1 MRHHHHWGFGHGGR
15 HGHDDER
22 RWEHRGGRDDH
33 EQHGWGRDGHRGGRD
48 DHEQRGWGRGG
59 HHDRGRGFD
68 DDGDVRLGKRE
79 RGHGGHRGGHG
90 LFERGWRGGREEFGR
105 GGGGRF
111 FGPGDLRALL
121 LWLIGEKPRHGYELI
136 KAVEQLVGG
145 AYSPSPGSV
154 YPILS
159 LLEDMGQIEA
169 ASSEGGK
176 KLFAITEAGRQALKE
191 DAAAIEG
198 MLSRMR
204 IMARTMGGMRPPEEV
219 MQAIHTLRTALALHQ
234 RGWSEDEAKRVADIL
249 NHAIAEIQGEED
261 DGASV

>member
-1 MRHHHHWGFGHGGR
+1 MRHHHWFGHHER
-15 HGHDDER
+15 DESCR
-22 RWEHRGGRDDH
+22 GEHRGRRERH
-33 EQHGWGRDGHRGGRD
+33 ERREDFGGGYDEARLGERDGGGFGRHRQGFF
-48 DHEQRGWGRGG
+48 GRG
-59 HHDRGRGFD
+59 
-68 DDGDVRLGKRE
+68 
-79 RGHGGHRGGHG
+79 
-90 LFERGWRGGREEFGR
+90 GGREEFGR

-169 ASSEGGK
+169 TSAEGSK
-176 KLFAITEAGRQALKE
+176 KLFAITDEGRKVLKDEAAS
-191 DAAAIEG
+191 IEG
-198 MLSRMR
+198 LLSRMR

-219 MQAIHTLRTALALHQ
+219 FQAVQTLKTALKLHQ
-234 RGWSEDEAKRVADIL
+234 RGWSEDEARRVSDIL
-249 NHAIAEIQGEED
+249 NRAITEIQDGENKHGENKD
-261 DGASV
+261 

>member
-1 MRHHHHWGFGHGGR
+1 MRHHHFWGSHRGGR

-22 RWEHRGGRDDH
+22 CPDHCGRRDDHEERHWEHRGGHGRWHGFADDRD
-33 EQHGWGRDGHRGGRD
+33 
-48 DHEQRGWGRGG
+48 
-59 HHDRGRGFD
+59 
-68 DDGDVRLGKRE
+68 DVRLGGRQ
-79 RGHGGHRGGHG
+79 RGFGGHRGGHG
-90 LFERGWRGGREEFGR
+90 VFERGRRGGRDEFGR

-136 KAVEQLVGG
+136 KAVEQMVGG

-169 ASSEGGK
+169 APSEGGK
-176 KLFAITEAGRQALKE
+176 KLFAITEAGRQALKD

-204 IMARTMGGMRPPEEV
+204 IMARSMGGMRPPEEV
-219 MQAIHTLRTALALHQ
+219 MQAVQTLRTALALHQ
-234 RGWSEDEAKRVADIL
+234 RGWSEDEARRVSDIL
-249 NHAIAEIQGEED
+249 NRAIAEIQDEED
-261 DGASV
+261 GSASV

>member
-1 MRHHHHWGFGHGGR
+1 MRHHHWDFGHGGR
-15 HGHDDER
+15 HGHDDHC
-22 RWEHRGGRDDH
+22 WEHRGQLDGR
-33 EQHGWGRDGHRGGRD
+33 ERGGWGGDSHRGRRED
-48 DHEQRGWGRGG
+48 NDERGWDRGG
-59 HHDRGRGFD
+59 HHGRGHGLD
-68 DDGDVRLGKRE
+68 DDGIRLGKRE
-79 RGHGGHRGGHG
+79 HGFGRHRGGHG
-90 LFERGWRGGREEFGR
+90 PFERGGWRGGREEFGR

-169 ASSEGGK
+169 AASEGGK
-176 KLFAITEAGRQALKE
+176 KLFAITEAGRKALKD

-204 IMARTMGGMRPPEEV
+204 IMARTMGGMRPPEQV
-219 MQAIHTLRTALALHQ
+219 MQSMQTLRTALALHQ
-234 RGWSEDEAKRVADIL
+234 HGWSEDEAKRVSDIL
-249 NHAIAEIQGEED
+249 NRAIAEIQGED
-261 DGASV
+261 DGSASV

>member
-1 MRHHHHWGFGHGGR
+1 MRHYHHWGFGRGGRWHQHEEERVCDHRGR
-15 HGHDDER
+15 HGHDGER
-22 RWEHRGGRDDH
+22 GWDHRGG
-33 EQHGWGRDGHRGGRD
+33 QGR
-48 DHEQRGWGRGG
+48 W
-59 HHDRGRGFD
+59 RGFE
-68 DDGDVRLGKRE
+68 DDGDEARLGKRE
-79 RGHGGHRGGHG
+79 HGLGRHRGGHG
-90 LFERGWRGGREEFGR
+90 AFERGWRGGREEFGR

-154 YPILS
+154 YPILN

-169 ASSEGGK
+169 APSEGGK
-176 KLFAITEAGRQALKE
+176 KLFAITEAGRTALKD

-219 MQAIHTLRTALALHQ
+219 MQAMHTLRTALALHP
-234 RGWSEDEAKRVADIL
+234 RGWSEDEAKRVSDIL
-249 NHAIAEIQGEED
+249 NHAIAEIQGED
-261 DGASV
+261 DGGSESV

>member
-1 MRHHHHWGFGHGGR
+1 MRHHHWGFGHRGQ
-15 HGHDDER
+15 HEHNDER
-22 RWEHRGGRDDH
+22 CRDHRGAH
-33 EQHGWGRDGHRGGRD
+33 EDND
-48 DHEQRGWGRGG
+48 ERGWGRRG
-59 HHDRGRGFD
+59 HHGRGRGFE
-68 DDGDVRLGKRE
+68 DDGDDVRLGKRE
-79 RGHGGHRGGHG
+79 RGFGGYRGGHG
-90 LFERGWRGGREEFGR
+90 LFERGQRGGRDEFGR

-169 ASSEGGK
+169 APFEGGK
-176 KLFAITEAGRQALKE
+176 KLFAITEAGRRALQD

-204 IMARTMGGMRPPEEV
+204 IMARSMGGMRPPEQV
-219 MQAIHTLRTALALHQ
+219 MQAVQTLRTALALHQ
-234 RGWSEDEAKRVADIL
+234 RGWNEDEARRVGDIL
-249 NHAIAEIQGEED
+249 NRAIAEIQDGIQGED
-261 DGASV
+261 DDGSASV